1 MLARLLADAVA
12 LGRRHA
18 LLMTAL
24 ALALAALAGGFAA
37 RHLGVDTDTDHMFA
51 ASLPWRQNEIAFA
64 RAFPTLSD
72 PLVVVIDA
80 AIPEEAEATAAA
92 LAQTLA
98 ADPAHFRAV
107 TRPDAL
113 PFFAR
118 EGLLFLDRA
127 DLGQL
132 LDRIIDAQPFLGQLA
147 ADPSARGLFSA
158 LALIGMGVAQ
168 GEADLTPYLPALQS
182 FHATLAASA
191 DGHPA
196 PLSWQRLIG
205 GGKLADLAGRYRFV
219 LVQPVLD
226 HGALAPGKAASDA
239 IRAAAAGLPFVA
251 AGRAH
256 VRLTGEVALD
266 DEEFSSLAQGMLFD
280 TLASLALIALWL
292 ALAVRGLRLILPI
305 LATLGLGLALTTG
318 FAALAVGT
326 LNLVSLAFAILFVGI
341 AVDFA
346 IQFTVR
352 YREAHHDIP
361 DSGAALAATARAAGG
376 PILIAATATA
386 AGFYAFVPTAFA
398 GVAELGLIAG
408 TGMIIAFLCTILF
421 LPAFLTLARPQ
432 GEARAIGFAA
442 GDALER
448 RLDRGRAPLLTGFAA
463 LALLGLFL
471 LPHLGFDS
479 DPLHTKNPHGEAMRT
494 LHDLMD
500 DPLTNPTS
508 IDILTPDA
516 DAADQLAARLDHLPQ
531 VADVLTLDRFVP
543 ADQPAKLALIQDA
556 ASVLATTL
564 APRETAPVT
573 ADQIRLAI
581 ATARSALAP
590 ALQKLPQDHPLTRI
604 DADLARLAAAPDA
617 ALMAMN
623 GALTRFL
630 PEELARLRIAL
641 AAKAVTRADLPPE
654 IIRDWRSPD
663 GRVRVEA
670 LATPAGHDSAGL
682 AAFVAAVR
690 AIAPT
695 AGGMAVIIV
704 ETSATIITAFT
715 HAVIGAL
722 AAIAVI
728 LLAALRRPRD
738 AALVLAPLLLSALL
752 TVVGIRLAGMTLN
765 FANIIALPL
774 LLGVGV
780 SFNIY
785 FVMNWRE
792 GATRFL
798 GTATARAILFSA
810 ATTGTA
816 FGSLALSHHPGTAS
830 LGALLLLSL
839 ACTLIATLVFEPLM
853 LAITR
858 R

>member
-1 MLARLLADAVA
+1 MLAHLLVGAVD

-18 LLMTAL
+18 LLITAL
-24 ALALAALAGGFAA
+24 ALALAALAGGFAV

-51 ASLPWRQNEIAFA
+51 ESLPWRQNEIAFA
-64 RAFPTLSD
+64 RAFPTLAD

-80 AIPEEAEATAAA
+80 ATPEEADATAAA
-92 LAQTLA
+92 LATALA
-98 ADPAHFRAV
+98 ADPAHFRSV
-107 TRPDAL
+107 KRPDAS
-113 PFFAR
+113 PYFAR
-118 EGLLFLDRA
+118 EGLLFLDTA
-127 DLGQL
+127 TLGPL
-132 LDRIIDAQPFLGQLA
+132 LDQIVDAQPFLGQLA

-158 LALIGMGVAQ
+158 LALIGVGVAA
-168 GEADLTPYLPALQS
+168 GEADLAPYLPALES
-182 FHATLAASA
+182 FDATLAASA
-191 DGHPA
+191 DGHPT

-226 HGALAPGKAASDA
+226 HAALAPGKAASDA
-239 IRAAAAGLPFVA
+239 LRTIAARLPFVA

-266 DEEFSSLAQGMLFD
+266 DEEFSSLAQGMLIE
-280 TLASLALIALWL
+280 TIGSLALITLWL
-292 ALAVRGLRLILPI
+292 VLAVRGPRLILPI
-305 LATLGLGLALTTG
+305 LATLGLGLALTSG

-352 YREAHHDIP
+352 FREAHHDIP
-361 DSGAALAATARAAGG
+361 EPGAALAATARVAGG
-376 PILIAATATA
+376 PILIAAAATA

-408 TGMIIAFLCTILF
+408 SGMLIAFFCTILF
-421 LPAFLTLARPQ
+421 LPAFLTLARPR
-432 GEARAIGFAA
+432 GEPAPVGFSTF
-442 GDALER
+442 DALER
-448 RLDRGRAPLLTGFAA
+448 RLDRIRGPVLTAFAA

-471 LPHLGFDS
+471 LPHLRFDS

-516 DAADQLAARLDHLPQ
+516 DAADQLAAKLDHVPE

-543 ADQPAKLALIQDA
+543 TDQPKKLALIEDA
-556 ASVLATTL
+556 ASLLATTL
-564 APRETAPVT
+564 APREAAPVT

-581 ATARSALAP
+581 ATARSGLAP
-590 ALQKLPQDHPLTRI
+590 ALAKLPPDHPLARI
-604 DADLARLAAAPDA
+604 NADLARLADAPDDRILAMNA
-617 ALMAMN
+617 AL
-623 GALTRFL
+623 TQFL
-630 PEELARLRIAL
+630 PEELARLRAAL
-641 AAKAVTRADLPPE
+641 AAKPVTRADLPPE
-654 IIRDWRSPD
+654 IIEDWRAQD
-663 GRVRVEA
+663 GRVRVET

-690 AIAPT
+690 ALAPT

-704 ETSATIITAFT
+704 ETSKTIVTAFT
-715 HAVIGAL
+715 HAMIGAL

-752 TVVGIRLAGMTLN
+752 TVVGIRLAGITLN

-785 FVMNWRE
+785 FVMNWRA
-792 GATRFL
+792 GASRFL

-839 ACTLIATLVFEPLM
+839 TATLIATLVFEPLM

>member
-1 MLARLLADAVA
+1 MLTRLLAGAVGF
-12 LGRRHA
+12 GRRHA
-18 LLMTAL
+18 LSMTVL
-24 ALALAALAGGFAA
+24 ALVLAALAGGFAA

-51 ASLPWRQNEIAFA
+51 ASLPWRQTEIAFA

-80 AIPEEAEATAAA
+80 AIPEEADATAAA
-92 LAQTLA
+92 LAQALA
-98 ADPAHFRAV
+98 ADRIHFRVV

-113 PFFAR
+113 PYFAR
-118 EGLLFLDRA
+118 EGLLFLDKA
-127 DLGQL
+127 DLGPL
-132 LDRIIDAQPFLGQLA
+132 LDRIVDAQPFLGQLA

-158 LALIGMGVAQ
+158 LALIGMGVTQ
-168 GEADLTPYLPALQS
+168 GEADLTPYLPALES
-182 FHATLAASA
+182 FHRTLAAGVA
-191 DGHPA
+191 GHPT

-239 IRAAAAGLPFVA
+239 IRDAAAGLPFVA

-280 TLASLALIALWL
+280 TLGSLVLITLWL

-305 LATLGLGLALTTG
+305 LATLALGLALTTG

-352 YREAHHDIP
+352 YREALHEIP
-361 DSGAALAATARAAGG
+361 APGAALAATARAAGG
-376 PILIAATATA
+376 PILIAALATA

-408 TGMIIAFLCTILF
+408 TGMIIAFLCTLLF
-421 LPAFLTLARPQ
+421 LPAFLTLARPP
-432 GEARAIGFAA
+432 GEKQAIGFAA
-442 GDALER
+442 GDALESRLR
-448 RLDRGRAPLLTGFAA
+448 RNRAPLLVGFAA

-479 DPLHTKNPHGEAMRT
+479 NPLHTKNPHGEAMRT

-500 DPLTNPTS
+500 DPQTNPTS

-516 DAADQLAARLDHLPQ
+516 DAADRLAAKLDRLPE

-543 ADQPAKLALIQDA
+543 ADQPAKLALIADT

-590 ALQKLPQDHPLTRI
+590 ALAKLPPDHPLARI
-604 DADLARLAAAPDA
+604 DGDLAGLATAPDA
-617 ALMAMN
+617 TLLATDV
-623 GALTRFL
+623 ALTRFL
-630 PEELARLRIAL
+630 PAELARLRTAL
-641 AAKAVTRADLPPE
+641 AAKPVTRADLPPE
-654 IIRDWRSPD
+654 ITRDWRAAD

-670 LATPAGHDSAGL
+670 LAGPAGHDSAGL

-690 AIAPT
+690 TIAPE
-695 AGGMAVIIV
+695 AGGMAVIII
-704 ETSATIITAFT
+704 ETSATIISAFT
-715 HAVIGAL
+715 HAVIGAI

-728 LLAALRRPRD
+728 LLATLRRPRD
-738 AALVLAPLLLSALL
+738 AGLVLAPLLLSALL
-752 TVVGIRLAGMTLN
+752 TVVGIRLAGITLN

-785 FVMNWRE
+785 FVMNWRA

-810 ATTGTA
+810 ATTATT

-839 ACTLIATLVFEPLM
+839 ACTLIATLMFEPLM
-853 LAITR
+853 LAITHP
-858 R
+858 